1 MSSPKYYTGVGI
13 ADTPED
19 IKAEIHAIATRMSM
33 DLYVVRSGG
42 ALGTD
47 AAFHS
52 GAGSN
57 TEIYLPR
64 NGYNGMT
71 DKDGAHLNAKELYN
85 YSKAEYI
92 ASINCRD
99 WETMKQDEKELH
111 TRSVYSVLGFSLDN
125 PSLVL
130 ICYAEPSGISLVKGE
145 YSTAVSVAHGHR
157 IPVYNLWRIKDL
169 IELKRIVGIYD

>member
-13 ADTPED
+13 ED
-19 IKAEIHAIATRMSM
+19 LPSDMKSEIAAIARRMSI
-33 DLYVVRSGG
+33 DQYVVRSGG
-42 ALGTD
+42 AAGTD
-47 AAFHS
+47 TVFQS
-52 GAGSN
+52 NAGPN
-57 TEIYLPR
+57 TEVYLPYD
-64 NGYNGMT
+64 GYNDMT
-71 DKDGAHLNAKELYN
+71 EKDGAHLNSKGLYN
-85 YSKAEYI
+85 HDKAAYI
-92 ASINCRD
+92 ASINCKEWD
-99 WETMKQDEKELH
+99 TLTQDEKDLH

-169 IELKRIVGIYD
+169 NEIKRIVGIYD